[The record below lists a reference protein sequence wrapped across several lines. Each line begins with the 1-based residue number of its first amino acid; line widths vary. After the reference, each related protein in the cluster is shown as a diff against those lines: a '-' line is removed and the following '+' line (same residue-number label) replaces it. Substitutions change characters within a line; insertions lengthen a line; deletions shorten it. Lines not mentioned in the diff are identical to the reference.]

1 MGLVI
6 GKTNYDYVQRATKI
20 GCPLVYK
27 EYKLHNVSLMT
38 PRQLQHHK
46 DRVFKE
52 LRSSITS
59 DRRKVVLWF
68 LYAPVPSLGGK
79 LPVDHYCQCTETS

>member
-1 MGLVI
+1 
-6 GKTNYDYVQRATKI
+6 
-20 GCPLVYK
+20 
-27 EYKLHNVSLMT
+27 MT
-38 PRQLQHHK
+38 PRQLQDHK

-68 LYAPVPSLGGK
+68 LYAPVPRLGGK